1 MSHDCQHIVFNYD
14 FLLLYTSLQVVSFK
28 SCKHIFFCV
37 SSSSSFSL
45 FALSRD
51 SCVHLRLI
59 AVASST
65 PFRYLLVLRFG
76 RSDRRT
82 VLVVADVCFAGVG
95 HSRMGFH
102 PPCSIA
108 KIGFAQRNACSA
120 FNLRHIN
127 IRTKGLEC
135 SLGSP
140 AVDRLLGLVFL
151 SFIQKKLIIRVSHMH
166 AHTHVPRLL
175 LNVIT

>member
-1 MSHDCQHIVFNYD
+1 MWSDSENGENKNI
-14 FLLLYTSLQVVSFK
+14 
-28 SCKHIFFCV
+28 CKTCEAPLTVQKRTERASKKEACERNEAIKVKTIKMKHGINN
-37 SSSSSFSL
+37 
-45 FALSRD
+45 AA
-51 SCVHLRLI
+51 
-59 AVASST
+59 AV
-65 PFRYLLVLRFG
+65 
-76 RSDRRT
+76 
-82 VLVVADVCFAGVG
+82 AGVG

-151 SFIQKKLIIRVSHMH
+151 SFIQKKLIIRVSHMRAHMH
-166 AHTHVPRLL
+166 AHAHVPRLL
-175 LNVIT
+175 LVHTMFVAPPLAPVCHVSAARNNI